1 MGRKITEAVWA
12 LLMPG
17 IILGGIYGG
26 IFTPTE
32 AAAVSCLYAVIISV
46 FVYKE
51 LRFSDMREILGKSA
65 VSTALVLL
73 VCSVS
78 SPFSWVMTSAGLPG
92 RIASTIL
99 ALFHSKLLILFM
111 MNLVLLFLGCFL
123 ETQAII
129 LLITPILLPLA
140 TELGLPAI
148 ALGIII
154 VINTSIGMITP
165 PMAVNLFVASEIS
178 GVSIINVSKRIIPY
192 LAAEMAVLLL
202 LTYAPDIIM
211 WFPRLMGIS

>member
-1 MGRKITEAVWA
+1 M
-12 LLMPG
+12 
-17 IILGGIYGG
+17 
-26 IFTPTE
+26 
-32 AAAVSCLYAVIISV
+32 
-46 FVYKE
+46 
-51 LRFSDMREILGKSA
+51 
-65 VSTALVLL
+65 
-73 VCSVS
+73 
-78 SPFSWVMTSAGLPG
+78 
-92 RIASTIL
+92 
-99 ALFHSKLLILFM
+99 
-111 MNLVLLFLGCFL
+111 
-123 ETQAII
+123 
-129 LLITPILLPLA
+129 
-140 TELGLPAI
+140 PAI